1 MESDSK
7 PFIETGPAS
16 GRITESVD
24 ALVETHIKY
33 SGNRDISVGSFI
45 KLAKDWDENSFPWLI
60 LVGRLDTLT
69 RNATETAVETA
80 KWLAAKLEKTDGAAP
95 APESEPDSVTVAI
108 TEKQAGILSQE
119 EQRRLEVFLR
129 EDQDRTREGIRAGM
143 ILSLYTGLRIGEVC
157 ALKWEDIDLSEG
169 MLYVRKTISRVQSFD
184 QKESRR
190 TRIEIGMP
198 KTENSFRQIPL
209 PAFLRIYLRKIR
221 KGPDRYLLTAQR
233 KYMEPRA
240 YQYQYKKIMRELG
253 LEQCNYHMLRHTFA
267 TRCIEA
273 GFDLK
278 SLSEILGHASVSIT
292 LNRYAHPTM
301 RMKLQNM
308 EKLRDVYLGAV

>member
-1 MESDSK
+1 MRKKRRTVEQLAGEW
-7 PFIETGPAS
+7 IEARKAEVKVTTVSTYNYTLFHYVVPLIGTCCLEELTTQ
-16 GRITESVD
+16 RISEFVQELREKNLEARTVN
-24 ALVETHIKY
+24 
-33 SGNRDISVGSFI
+33 G
-45 KLAKDWDENSFPWLI
+45 I
-60 LVGRLDTLT
+60 LRILKMMLRFAEEREYRVPDHCEI
-69 RNATETAVETA
+69 RNLKER
-80 KWLAAKLEKTDGAAP
+80 G
-95 APESEPDSVTVAI
+95 
-108 TEKQAGILSQE
+108 KQAGILSQE

-129 EDQDRTREGIRAGM
+129 EDQDRTREGIRAGI

-221 KGPDRYLLTAQR
+221 KGPDCYLLTARR

-240 YQYQYKKIMRELG
+240 YQYQYKKIMRELV

-278 SLSEILGHASVSIT
+278 SLSEILGHASVNIT